1 MPPDLISA
9 TVTYAMCH
17 EEHIW
22 NVSVIQSVELSN
34 IVYLSMHICYQ
45 DSNFDVVMSYCSFAQ
60 KNGTTIGQREGLSE
74 KDIKKIGK
82 MYGCFKCDD
91 KEKCGE
97 KDDKAP
103 DREEEEEY
111 FMLLPEI

>member
-1 MPPDLISA
+1 
-9 TVTYAMCH
+9 
-17 EEHIW
+17 
-22 NVSVIQSVELSN
+22 
-34 IVYLSMHICYQ
+34 
-45 DSNFDVVMSYCSFAQ
+45 
-60 KNGTTIGQREGLSE
+60 
-74 KDIKKIGK
+74 